1 LKEKQEKERL
11 RKKQQEKDRIERKR
25 KEVEYKQTVDQKYL
39 KCSIYNKNT

>member
-25 KEVEYKQTVDQKYL
+25 KEVEYKQTVD
-39 KCSIYNKNT
+39 